1 MNYEK
6 SKNEFLKIKNQI
18 DDEIKKHGITKN
30 LLNYEKDLENS
41 YQKVKLMCW
50 NEQDERYINFNYF
63 PCKACI
69 SLAKGYIYKPLKEW
83 LIGFKNFI
91 EYTNEVKNA
100 NKWEEGID
108 YYRSRLSRILQNRI
122 EIFGDSSAQRF
133 DEIDE
138 IIDAFKNTIN
148 AISTTNSLLIK
159 IQETLIEAIDS
170 IVVNSKEIYTEEHLS
185 RKEKLVDLLKK
196 FENGNNYIIGMK
208 SRIEFILL
216 KREFHYYLR
225 EILKN
230 KKPDELKLR
239 EVIKQMKRTAG
250 TEKNNFKKVGDR
262 KDIDWKKFLSEI
274 DGLTAEYYD
283 ALWLGGNLI
292 EAINRLERIFSK
304 IRDNLNII
312 LTASMFQHFV
322 NEFLFL
328 QNYLKLLLV
337 AKDFKDFAQKD
348 GVYEW
353 QKKLSEDISNEIVS
367 IAEKNFKYDISISQ
381 NVRRSLLIV
390 EESLAGKVLEFI
402 IFYLLKEL
410 INHKSQALLKLNEIR
425 NDDIRNF
432 MELVL
437 NSKSE
442 EVRWSHRFSDIEID
456 IFVSDKYAI
465 FLKTGI
471 IGSSDRKR
479 IQKELEVS
487 KKYDVFYLLDI
498 AKNLDV
504 VRSISSRYDNQI
516 TLIDIGVFLNEI
528 YEFAKKV
535 GVQMELTRSSIKSLT
550 GFYSGG

>member
-6 SKNEFLKIKNQI
+6 SKDEFLKIKNQI
-18 DDEIKKHGITKN
+18 DDEINKHGITKN

-41 YQKVKLMCW
+41 YQKVKWMCL
-50 NEQDERYINFNYF
+50 NEQDKRYINFNYF
-63 PCKACI
+63 PCRARI
-69 SLAKGYIYKPLKEW
+69 SLAKGHHYVALKEW
-83 LIGFKNFI
+83 LEGFKNFI

-108 YYRSRLSRILQNRI
+108 YYRSRLSHILQNRI
-122 EIFGDSSAQRF
+122 EIFSNLQAQEF
-133 DEIDE
+133 DE
-138 IIDAFKNTIN
+138 IIDTFKNTIN

-159 IQETLIEAIDS
+159 IQEILIEAIDS
-170 IVVNSKEIYTEEHLS
+170 IVANSTEIYTEEHLS

-196 FENGNNYIIGMK
+196 FENENNYIIGMK

-225 EILKN
+225 KILKN
-230 KKPDELKLR
+230 EKPDKLKLKK
-239 EVIKQMKRTAG
+239 VIKQMETTAG
-250 TEKNNFKKVGDR
+250 TEKNKFKKVSNK

-274 DGLTAEYYD
+274 DRLTVEYYNT
-283 ALWLGGNLI
+283 LWLQNDLI
-292 EAINRLERIFSK
+292 EAIKCLEQIFSK

-312 LTASMFQHFV
+312 STNSMFKYFV

-337 AKDFKDFAQKD
+337 ANDFKDFAQED

-353 QKKLSEDISNEIVS
+353 QKKLSEYISNEIVS
-367 IAEKNFKYDISISQ
+367 IANKNFKYNIPRDI
-381 NVRRSLLIV
+381 RRSLLIV
-390 EESLAGKVLEFI
+390 EKSLPGKFLEFI

-410 INHKSQALLKLNEIR
+410 INHKSQAPLKLNEIR
-425 NDDIRNF
+425 NDKIRKF

-437 NSKSE
+437 NSEPE
-442 EVRWSHRFSDIEID
+442 EVRWSHRISVSDIEIEID
-456 IFVSDKYAI
+456 IFISGKYAI

-471 IGSSDRKR
+471 IGKSDRKS
-479 IQKELEVS
+479 IQKELKVS
-487 KKYDVFYLLDI
+487 KNYKVFYLLDI

-504 VRSISSRYDNQI
+504 VKSISSRRDNQI
-516 TLIDIGVFLNEI
+516 ILIDIGVFLDEI

-535 GVQMELTRSSIKSLT
+535 GVQMELPKSSIKSLT
-550 GFYSGG
+550 GFHSGG

>member
-6 SKNEFLKIKNQI
+6 SKDEFLKIKNQI

-41 YQKVKLMCW
+41 YQKVKRMCW
-50 NEQDERYINFNYF
+50 NEQDKRYINFNYF
-63 PCKACI
+63 PCRACI
-69 SLAKGYIYKPLKEW
+69 SLAKDYQYVALKEW
-83 LIGFKNFI
+83 LEGLKNFI
-91 EYTNEVKNA
+91 EYTNEVKDA
-100 NKWEEGID
+100 GKWLESIN
-108 YYRSRLSRILQNRI
+108 YYRSRYSYISQKGV
-122 EIFGDSSAQRF
+122 EIFGNLPAQRF
-133 DEIDE
+133 NE
-138 IIDAFKNTIN
+138 IIDTFKNTIN

-170 IVVNSKEIYTEEHLS
+170 IVANSTEIYTEEHLS

-225 EILKN
+225 KILKSE
-230 KKPDELKLR
+230 KPDKLKLKK
-239 EVIKQMKRTAG
+239 VIEQMETTVG
-250 TEKNNFKKVGDR
+250 MEKNKFKKVSNK

-274 DGLTAEYYD
+274 DRLTVEYYKT
-283 ALWLGGNLI
+283 LWLQNDLI
-292 EAINRLERIFSK
+292 EAIKCLEQIFSE
-304 IRDNLNII
+304 IRNNLNII
-312 LTASMFQHFV
+312 STSSMFKYFV

-337 AKDFKDFAQKD
+337 ANDFKDFAKKT

-353 QKKLSEDISNEIVS
+353 QKKLSEYISKEIIS
-367 IAEKNFKYDISISQ
+367 IANKNFKYNIPRNI
-381 NVRRSLLIV
+381 RRSLLIV
-390 EESLAGKVLEFI
+390 EEYAAGKFLEFI

-425 NDDIRNF
+425 DSNIRNF

-437 NSKSE
+437 NSKPE
-442 EVRWSHRFSDIEID
+442 EVRWSYKTSGIDID
-456 IFVSDKYAI
+456 IFISGKYAI

-471 IGSSDRKR
+471 IGKSDRKS
-479 IQKELEVS
+479 IQKELKVS
-487 KKYDVFYLLDI
+487 KNYKVFYLLDI
-498 AKNLDV
+498 AKNLDALKGINSM
-504 VRSISSRYDNQI
+504 RNNQI
-516 TLIDIGVFLNEI
+516 ILIDIGVFLDEI

-535 GVQMELTRSSIKSLT
+535 GVQMELPKSSIKSLT
-550 GFYSGG
+550 GFHSGG

>member
-1 MNYEK
+1 MMNYEK
-6 SKNEFLKIKNQI
+6 SKDEFLKIKNQI

-30 LLNYEKDLENS
+30 LLNYEEDLKNS
-41 YQKVKLMCW
+41 YQKVKRMCR
-50 NEQDERYINFNYF
+50 NEQDKRYINFNYF
-63 PCKACI
+63 PCIACI
-69 SLAKGYIYKPLKEW
+69 SLVKGYIYKPLKDW
-83 LIGFKNFI
+83 LVGFKNFI

-100 NKWEEGID
+100 SKWEEGID

-122 EIFGDSSAQRF
+122 EIFGNLSAQEF
-133 DEIDE
+133 DK
-138 IIDAFKNTIN
+138 IIDTFKNTVN

-170 IVVNSKEIYTEEHLS
+170 IVANSTEIYTEEHLS

-208 SRIEFILL
+208 SRVEFILL

-230 KKPDELKLR
+230 KKLDELKLR
-239 EVIKQMKRTAG
+239 EIIKQMKKAAG
-250 TEKNNFKKVGDR
+250 TQKNNFKKVSDK

-274 DGLTAEYYD
+274 DGLTVEYYD

-337 AKDFKDFAQKD
+337 AKDFKDFAQKN
-348 GVYEW
+348 GVYKW
-353 QKKLSEDISNEIVS
+353 QKELSEYISNEIAS
-367 IAEKNFKYDISISQ
+367 IAEKNFKYDISIFQ

-390 EESLAGKVLEFI
+390 EESVAGKVLEFV

-410 INHKSQALLKLNEIR
+410 INHKSQALLKLDKIGNA
-425 NDDIRNF
+425 DIRNF
-432 MELVL
+432 MKLVL
-437 NSKSE
+437 DSESE
-442 EVRWSHRFSDIEID
+442 EVRWGHRISDIEID

-471 IGSSDRKR
+471 IGSGDRKR
-479 IQKELEVS
+479 IQKELEIS
-487 KKYDVFYLLDI
+487 KKYDVFYLLDV

-504 VRSISSRYDNQI
+504 VRSINNRLNNRI
-516 TLIDIGVFLNEI
+516 ILIDIGVFLNEI
-528 YEFAKKV
+528 YKFAKEV
-535 GVQMELTRSSIKSLT
+535 GVQMELSRSSIKSLT

>member
-1 MNYEK
+1 MMDYKK
-6 SKNEFLKIKNQI
+6 SKDEFLKIKNQI
-18 DDEIKKHGITKN
+18 DDEIKKLGITKN
-30 LLNYEKDLENS
+30 LLNYEEDLENS
-41 YQKVKLMCW
+41 YQKVKEMCR
-50 NEQDERYINFNYF
+50 NEQDKRYINFNYF
-63 PCKACI
+63 LCKAII
-69 SLAKGYIYKPLKEW
+69 SLAKGYHYVALKEW
-83 LIGFKNFI
+83 LEGFKNFI

-108 YYRSRLSRILQNRI
+108 YYRSRLFLILQRRI
-122 EIFGDSSAQRF
+122 EILGNLPAQRF
-133 DEIDE
+133 DEI
-138 IIDAFKNTIN
+138 IDTFKNTIN

-170 IVVNSKEIYTEEHLS
+170 IVANSTEIYTEEHLS
-185 RKEKLVDLLKK
+185 RKEELIDLLRK

-225 EILKN
+225 RILKN
-230 KKPDELKLR
+230 KKPNKLKLE
-239 EVIKQMKRTAG
+239 EVIKQMKKAAG
-250 TEKNNFKKVGDR
+250 IEKNNFKKVSNG
-262 KDIDWKKFLSEI
+262 KDIDWKKLLSEI
-274 DGLTAEYYD
+274 DELTVEYYN
-283 ALWLGGNLI
+283 ALWLQNDLI
-292 EAINRLERIFSK
+292 KAIKCLERIFSK

-312 LTASMFQHFV
+312 STPSMFKYFV

-337 AKDFKDFAQKD
+337 ANDFKDFAQKN

-353 QKKLSEDISNEIVS
+353 QKKLSEYISKEIIS
-367 IAEKNFKYDISISQ
+367 IANKNFKYDISISQ
-381 NVRRSLLIV
+381 NVRRSLLTV
-390 EESLAGKVLEFI
+390 EGYAAGKFLEFI

-410 INHKSQALLKLNEIR
+410 INHKNQALLKLNAIR
-425 NDDIRNF
+425 NDDIRNL

-442 EVRWSHRFSDIEID
+442 EVRWSHRISDIEID
-456 IFVSDKYAI
+456 IFISGKYAI

-471 IGSSDRKR
+471 IGKSDRKS

-487 KKYDVFYLLDI
+487 KNYKVFYLLDV
-498 AKNLDV
+498 AKNLDALKNINSM
-504 VRSISSRYDNQI
+504 RNNQI
-516 TLIDIGVFLNEI
+516 ILIDIGVFLDEI

-535 GVQMELTRSSIKSLT
+535 GVQMELPKSSIKSLT

>member
-1 MNYEK
+1 MMNYEK

-30 LLNYEKDLENS
+30 LLNYEEDLKNS
-41 YQKVKLMCW
+41 YQKVKRMCR

-63 PCKACI
+63 PCVACI
-69 SLAKGYIYKPLKEW
+69 SLVKGYIYNTLKDW
-83 LIGFKNFI
+83 LVGFKNFI

-100 NKWEEGID
+100 SKWEEGID

-122 EIFGDSSAQRF
+122 EIFGNLSAQRF
-133 DEIDE
+133 DE

-170 IVVNSKEIYTEEHLS
+170 IVANSTEIYTEEHLS
-185 RKEKLVDLLKK
+185 RKEKLIDLLKK
-196 FENGNNYIIGMK
+196 FENGNNYITGMK

-230 KKPDELKLR
+230 KKLDELKLQ
-239 EVIKQMKRTAG
+239 EVIKQMKEAAG
-250 TEKNNFKKVGDR
+250 TEKNNFKKVGNR
-262 KDIDWKKFLSEI
+262 KDIDWKKFLSKI
-274 DGLTAEYYD
+274 DGLTVEYYD
-283 ALWLGGNLI
+283 ALWLRSNLI
-292 EAINRLERIFSK
+292 EAINRLERIFSE
-304 IRDNLNII
+304 IRNNLNVI

-337 AKDFKDFAQKD
+337 ANDFKDFAQKN

-353 QKKLSEDISNEIVS
+353 QKKLSEDISNKLVS
-367 IAEKNFKYDISISQ
+367 IAEKNFKYNISISQ
-381 NVRRSLLIV
+381 NIRRSLLVV
-390 EESLAGKVLEFI
+390 EESVAGKVLEFI

-425 NDDIRNF
+425 NDDIKNF

-442 EVRWSHRFSDIEID
+442 EVLWGHRISDIEID
-456 IFVSDKYAI
+456 IFVSGKYAI
-465 FLKTGI
+465 FLKTGV
-471 IGSSDRKR
+471 IGSVDRKR
-479 IQKELEVS
+479 IQKELEIS

-504 VRSISSRYDNQI
+504 VKSISSRRDNRI
-516 TLIDIGVFLNEI
+516 ILIDIGRMSTFGIHRLGWLMVR
-528 YEFAKKV
+528 
-535 GVQMELTRSSIKSLT
+535 T
-550 GFYSGG
+550 

>member
-6 SKNEFLKIKNQI
+6 SKDEFLKIKNQI
-18 DDEIKKHGITKN
+18 DDEVKKNGITKN

-41 YQKVKLMCW
+41 YQKVKLMCR

-63 PCKACI
+63 PCRACI
-69 SLAKGYIYKPLKEW
+69 SLVKGYIYKPLKEW
-83 LIGFKNFI
+83 LLGFKNFI

-100 NKWEEGID
+100 NKWEESID
-108 YYRSRLSRILQNRI
+108 YYHSRLSRILQNRI
-122 EIFGDSSAQRF
+122 ELFGNLPARTF
-133 DEIDE
+133 DE
-138 IIDAFKNTIN
+138 IIDTFKNTIS
-148 AISTTNSLLIK
+148 AISATNSLLVM

-170 IVVNSKEIYTEEHLS
+170 IVANSTEIYTEEHLS
-185 RKEKLVDLLKK
+185 RKEKLIDLLKK
-196 FENGNNYIIGMK
+196 FENGNNYIVGMK

-230 KKPDELKLR
+230 KELDKLKLQ
-239 EVIKQMKRTAG
+239 EVIEQMKKAAG
-250 TEKNNFKKVGDR
+250 TEKNNFKKVSDR
-262 KDIDWKKFLSEI
+262 KDINWKKFLSKI
-274 DGLTAEYYD
+274 DVLTVAYYN
-283 ALWLGGNLI
+283 ALWLESNLI
-292 EAINRLERIFSK
+292 EAINCLERIFSG

-322 NEFLFL
+322 NEFFFL

-337 AKDFKDFAQKD
+337 ANDFKDFAQKD

-353 QKKLSEDISNEIVS
+353 QKELSEYISNELVS

-390 EESLAGKVLEFI
+390 EESVAGKVLEFI
-402 IFYLLKEL
+402 IFYLLKES

-425 NDDIRNF
+425 NDDIRNL
-432 MELVL
+432 MGLVL

-442 EVRWSHRFSDIEID
+442 EVRWSHRISDIEID
-456 IFVSDKYAI
+456 IFVSDKCAI
-465 FLKTGI
+465 FIKTGI

-479 IQKELEVS
+479 IQKELEIS

-504 VRSISSRYDNQI
+504 VRSINSRRHNRI
-516 TLIDIGVFLNEI
+516 ILIDIGVFLNEI

-535 GVQMELTRSSIKSLT
+535 GVQMELPRSSIKSLT

>member
-6 SKNEFLKIKNQI
+6 SKDEFLKIKNQI

-41 YQKVKLMCW
+41 YQKVKLMCR
-50 NEQDERYINFNYF
+50 NEQDKRYINFNYF
-63 PCKACI
+63 PCRACI
-69 SLAKGYIYKPLKEW
+69 SLAKGYQYVALKEW
-83 LIGFKNFI
+83 LEGLKNFI
-91 EYTNEVKNA
+91 EYTNEVKDA
-100 NKWEEGID
+100 GKWEESIN
-108 YYRSRLSRILQNRI
+108 YYRSRYIYISQKRI
-122 EIFGDSSAQRF
+122 EIFGNLPAQRF
-133 DEIDE
+133 NE
-138 IIDAFKNTIN
+138 IIDTFKNTIN

-170 IVVNSKEIYTEEHLS
+170 IVANSTEIYTEEHLS
-185 RKEKLVDLLKK
+185 RKEKIVDLLKK
-196 FENGNNYIIGMK
+196 FENENNYIIGMK

-225 EILKN
+225 KILKSE
-230 KKPDELKLR
+230 KPDKLKL
-239 EVIKQMKRTAG
+239 EKVINQMETTVG
-250 TEKNNFKKVGDR
+250 MEKNKFKKVSNG

-274 DGLTAEYYD
+274 DRLTVEYYNT
-283 ALWLGGNLI
+283 LWLQNDLI
-292 EAINRLERIFSK
+292 EAIKCLEKIFSE
-304 IRDNLNII
+304 IRKNVNII
-312 LTASMFQHFV
+312 STHSMFKYFV

-337 AKDFKDFAQKD
+337 ANDFKDFAQKN

-353 QKKLSEDISNEIVS
+353 QKKLSEYISNKIIS
-367 IAEKNFKYDISISQ
+367 IANKNFKYNIHQ
-381 NVRRSLLIV
+381 NIRRSLLIV
-390 EESLAGKVLEFI
+390 EEYAPGKFLEFI

-425 NDDIRNF
+425 DDDIRNF

-437 NSKSE
+437 NSNPE
-442 EVRWSHRFSDIEID
+442 EVRWSHRISDIEID

-471 IGSSDRKR
+471 IGKSDIKS
-479 IQKELEVS
+479 IQKELKVS
-487 KKYDVFYLLDI
+487 KNYKVFYLLDV

-504 VRSISSRYDNQI
+504 VKDKISKQDNRI
-516 TLIDIGVFLNEI
+516 KFIDIGVFLDEI

-535 GVQMELTRSSIKSLT
+535 GVQMKLPKSSIKSLT
-550 GFYSGG
+550 GFHSGG